1 MQHLL
6 PGYHSVR
13 DSSSQIQKVHQLE
26 LPTPAAGWRF
36 GRMRRSAAA
45 GSPSSN
51 RPGIFLQPSLP
62 RRESRIR
69 QMKQITCFA
78 EAPSNEW
85 PALIAEALGAGA
97 AKLSQLAHGT
107 TRSIPFIDTSQLS

>member
-1 MQHLL
+1 
-6 PGYHSVR
+6 
-13 DSSSQIQKVHQLE
+13 
-26 LPTPAAGWRF
+26 
-36 GRMRRSAAA
+36 
-45 GSPSSN
+45 
-51 RPGIFLQPSLP
+51 
-62 RRESRIR
+62 
-69 QMKQITCFA
+69 MKQITCFA